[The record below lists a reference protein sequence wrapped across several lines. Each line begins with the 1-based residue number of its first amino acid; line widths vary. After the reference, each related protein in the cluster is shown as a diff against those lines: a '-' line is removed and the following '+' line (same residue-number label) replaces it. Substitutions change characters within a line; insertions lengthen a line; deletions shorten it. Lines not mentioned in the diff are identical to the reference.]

1 MAHPSSVEQAIKIRY
16 GVHIPVTACDM
27 TFRRFRIDRFHNGF
41 VLKAADKAVFGSI
54 IGAEAW
60 IWHLD
65 RIEWVNLE
73 HKENKQI
80 HFEWLIWRAAQS
92 IIEAGQRLG
101 LEDGE
106 RLALAVQRLEA
117 WL

>member
-1 MAHPSSVEQAIKIRY
+1 MNHPSSVEQAIRNRY
-16 GVHIPVTACDM
+16 GVRLPTTPSDM
-27 TFRRFRIDRFHNGF
+27 KCRLFKIDRFHNGF
-41 VLKAADKAVFGSI
+41 LLKTPDDAIFGTK

-60 IWHLD
+60 IYHEN
-65 RIEWVNLE
+65 RIEWIAVE

-80 HFEWLIWRAAQS
+80 RFEWLIWHAAWS
-92 IIEAGQRLG
+92 IIERGERLT

-106 RLALAVQRLEA
+106 RLALAVQRLED